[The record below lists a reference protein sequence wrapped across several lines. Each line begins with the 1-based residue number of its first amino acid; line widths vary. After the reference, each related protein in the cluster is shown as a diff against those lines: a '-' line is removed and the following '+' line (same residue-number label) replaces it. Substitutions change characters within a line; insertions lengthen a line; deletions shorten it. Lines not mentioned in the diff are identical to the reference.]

1 MITELGARARAI
13 FEVDETVVSALSDVE
28 GGQGSAQERYRA
40 WRRWMDRPVGDPGTA
55 GARPSLPTEYL
66 LPRIRRR
73 IERTDPPFM
82 ARRPAGPGPSR
93 DELAARV
100 DELGPWHVPFLVDD
114 GLETMDGEGL
124 RQDVARA
131 RTRFRREL
139 ITGTVAELL
148 GNELAATDVLDIG
161 CNAGFFSLD
170 LADRGARSV
179 TGVDL
184 RGANIAQAEF
194 LRQRYGIDNAA
205 FSVADAADL
214 PEQTFDVV
222 LNLGVLYH
230 VTDPLPF
237 VRQTYE
243 LAGRMAVLD
252 TVCHREPYSGY
263 VLLGDKDVEGVAE
276 GRESYEVHPT
286 YRGAID
292 TLRYAG
298 FREILEV
305 VGEADPGHAL
315 YDDGGRRCFLAF
327 R

>member
-1 MITELGARARAI
+1 
-13 FEVDETVVSALSDVE
+13 
-28 GGQGSAQERYRA
+28 
-40 WRRWMDRPVGDPGTA
+40 
-55 GARPSLPTEYL
+55 
-66 LPRIRRR
+66 
-73 IERTDPPFM
+73 
-82 ARRPAGPGPSR
+82 
-93 DELAARV
+93 
-100 DELGPWHVPFLVDD
+100 VDD

-148 GNELAATDVLDIG
+148 GDELAATDVLDIG